1 MSPTPASERFKVTLS
16 RNLNL
21 FDITMI
27 GVGAMIGAGIFG
39 LTGIAAGE
47 AGPVGLIL
55 AFLLN
60 GIVTSLTGLSYA
72 ELGAARPAAGGGYVW
87 AKEALARVYGFFA
100 GWISW
105 FSHAVACSL
114 YGVLF
119 GTFFTEL
126 LEIAGFPIDTSL
138 AIFGLTH
145 EEIWVKVIAAMAILL
160 FMIIN
165 IRGSSETGMVGN
177 VITIF
182 KLLVLGTLV
191 IFGVKA
197 MFNLPNWADNF
208 LRDPSPFPF
217 GWGGVTLAMG
227 LTFVAFEGYEVIIQ
241 SAEEVKNP
249 VRNIPRA
256 IFLSIGVV
264 VVVYLA
270 VAFVAIGALQQD
282 SGLPNWMYMGENG
295 ERAMIETARAIMP
308 YGAFIMVLGGLAS
321 TTSALNATIFSSS
334 RVSFAM
340 GRDRDLPAIFGS
352 IHPRNKTPYWATWL
366 SGALIIF
373 MAVALPVSDVASSA
387 SITFL
392 LLFLLVN
399 FAMIRMRK
407 THPDIERPFR
417 VPFVPYLQYFTILVQ
432 LVLAAHLFSLSPV
445 AWAVTVVWLLLGGV
459 VYKRYGGKIEAKK
472 EEDTILL
479 EETIASKEYSVL
491 VPVANISAVP
501 ELANLGALFARANDG
516 ELFGLHVV
524 YMPHHLSAT
533 DGRKFLRQG
542 RPILDEVVA
551 VGKQYDVPV
560 RTMIRIGRDIGD
572 SIISAARER
581 DANLMIL
588 GWPEHTAHQKEA
600 FGTIIRLISKNPPC
614 DLAVVR
620 NRHHKPAQSI
630 LVPAAGGPNARLALQ
645 LALIEAEALEAKTGN
660 PVKIVA
666 LNIAPGLDMSDANAV
681 AARRQRVLDDLDLPN
696 LPFELEIVAAD
707 DVVEGILNFA
717 NGFDQIIVG
726 ASNEGL
732 LEQTFFGSIP
742 QKIAEEAL
750 TTVIMVKQH
759 DMVKYGIRQW
769 LTRRTKRKK
778 EPART

>member
-1 MSPTPASERFKVTLS
+1 MSPTPASERFQVTLS
-16 RNLNL
+16 RNLSL

-39 LTGIAAGE
+39 LTGLAAGE

-55 AFLLN
+55 AFFLN
-60 GIVTSLTGLSYA
+60 GAVTTLTGLSYA

-87 AKEALARVYGFFA
+87 AKEALARVYGFYA

-114 YGVLF
+114 YAVLF

-126 LEIAGFPIDTSL
+126 LEIAGLPITPAPSFL
-138 AIFGLTH
+138 GLTI
-145 EEIWVKVIAAMAILL
+145 EEVWVKIIAVLAVLL

-165 IRGSSETGMVGN
+165 VRGSSETGAVGN
-177 VITIF
+177 FITGF
-182 KLLVLGTLV
+182 KLLVLAALV
-191 IFGVKA
+191 FFGIKA
-197 MFNLPNWADNF
+197 MLNIPNWADSF
-208 LRDPSPFPF
+208 MRDPSPLPH
-217 GWGGVTLAMG
+217 GWGGVFLAMG
-227 LTFVAFEGYEVIIQ
+227 LTFVAFEGYEVIVQ

-256 IFLSIGVV
+256 IFWSIGVV

-270 VAFVAIGALQQD
+270 VGFVAIGAVVQD
-282 SGLPNWMYMGENG
+282 TGVSNWMYLGENA
-295 ERAMIETARAIMP
+295 ERAMIETARNIMP
-308 YGAFIMVLGGLAS
+308 YGALIMVLGGLAS

-340 GRDRDLPAIFGS
+340 GRDGDLPAIFGH
-352 IHPRNKTPYWATWL
+352 IHLRNKTPHWAIYL
-366 SGALIIF
+366 SAALIIL
-373 MAVALPVSDVASSA
+373 MAVLFPITDVASSA

-407 THPDIERPFR
+407 INPDLERPFR
-417 VPFVPYLQYFTILVQ
+417 VPFVPYLQYVTILIQVA
-432 LVLAAHLFSLSPV
+432 LAVHLFGLSPV
-445 AWAVTVVWLLLGGV
+445 AWAVTIVWLIIGV
-459 VYKRYGGKIEAKK
+459 AVYNRHGGKIEAAK
-472 EEDTILL
+472 EEDIILM
-479 EETIASKEYSVL
+479 EETVATKEYSVL
-491 VPVANISAVP
+491 LPVANIAMVP
-501 ELANLGALFARANDG
+501 DLAEMGALFAHANDG

-524 YMPHHLSAT
+524 YMPHQLGAV

-542 RPILDEVVA
+542 RPILDA
-551 VGKQYDVPV
+551 VIDIGQQHNVPV

-572 SIISAARER
+572 SIIGTARER
-581 DANLMIL
+581 NTNLMIL
-588 GWPEHTAHQKEA
+588 GWPAHTVHKREA
-600 FGTIIRLISKNPPC
+600 FGTIISLISKNPPC

-620 NRHHKPAQSI
+620 YRTHRPPQKI
-630 LVPAAGGPNARLALQ
+630 LVPAAGGPHARLALQ
-645 LALIEAEALEAKTGN
+645 LAIVEAEALQNRSGV
-660 PVKIVA
+660 PVKVVV
-666 LNIAPGLDMSDANAV
+666 LNIARNLALSDKAAV
-681 AARRQRVLDDLDLPN
+681 AARREQIMETLDMPNQPFTLD
-696 LPFELEIVAAD
+696 IIAVD
-707 DVVEGILNFA
+707 DVVDGILNYAA
-717 NGFDQIIVG
+717 NFDQIIIG

-742 QKIAEEAL
+742 QRIAEEAL

-769 LTRRTKRKK
+769 FTRRSKK
-778 EPART
+778 EGVSQ

>member
-1 MSPTPASERFKVTLS
+1 MTADKRFQVTLS

-39 LTGIAAGE
+39 LTGLAAGE
-47 AGPVGLIL
+47 AGPIGLML

-60 GIVTSLTGLSYA
+60 GALTSLTGLSYA

-87 AKEALARVYGFFA
+87 AKEALARIYGFYA

-114 YGVLF
+114 YAVLF

-126 LEIAGFPIDTSL
+126 LEIAGMPITTG
-138 AIFGLTH
+138 AAFWGLTI
-145 EEIWVKVIAAMAILL
+145 EAVWVKAVAVLAVLL
-160 FMIIN
+160 FMLIN
-165 IRGSSETGMVGN
+165 VRGSSETGAVGN
-177 VITIF
+177 FITGF
-182 KLLVLGTLV
+182 KLLVLAALV
-191 IFGVKA
+191 FFGIKA
-197 MFNLPNWADNF
+197 MLNLPNWADHF
-208 LRDPSPFPF
+208 LRDPSPLPH
-217 GWGGVTLAMG
+217 GWNGVFLAMG

-256 IFLSIGVV
+256 IFLSIAVV

-270 VAFVAIGALQQD
+270 VAFVAVGAVVQN
-282 SGLPNWMYMGENG
+282 SGLSNWQYLGENA
-295 ERAMIETARAIMP
+295 ERAMIETARNIMP
-308 YGAFIMVLGGLAS
+308 YGALIMVLGGLAS

-340 GRDRDLPAIFGS
+340 GRDGDLPAIFGH
-352 IHPRNKTPYWATWL
+352 IHPHNKTPHWAIYL

-373 MAVALPVSDVASSA
+373 MAVMLPIADVASSA

-399 FAMIRMRK
+399 FAMIRMR
-407 THPDIERPFR
+407 TIYPDLERPFR
-417 VPFVPYLQYFTILVQ
+417 VPFVPYLQYFTILAQ
-432 LVLAAHLFSLSPV
+432 LGLAVHLFGLSPI
-445 AWAVTVVWLLLGGV
+445 AWGVTVIWLIIGIF
-459 VYKRYGGKIEAKK
+459 VYNRHGGKIEAAK
-472 EEDTILL
+472 EEDIILM
-479 EETIASKEYSVL
+479 EETIATKEYSVL
-491 VPVANISAVP
+491 VPVANVAIVP
-501 ELANLGALFARANDG
+501 ELAELGALFARANDG

-524 YMPHHLSAT
+524 YMPHQLSAV
-533 DGRKFLRQG
+533 DGRKFLQQG
-542 RPILDEVVA
+542 RPILEEVIA
-551 VGKQYDVPV
+551 IGQKYDVPV

-572 SIISAARER
+572 SIIGAARAR
-581 DANLMIL
+581 NANLMIL
-588 GWPEHTAHQKEA
+588 GWPAHTAHEKEA
-600 FGTIIRLISKNPPC
+600 FGSIIRLISKNPPC

-620 NRHHKPAQSI
+620 HRHHRTPRSI
-630 LVPAAGGPNARLALQ
+630 LVPAAGGPHARLALQ
-645 LALIEAEALEAKTGN
+645 LAIVEAEALEAQSGE
-660 PVKIVA
+660 PVKVVV
-666 LNIAPGLDMSDANAV
+666 LNIARGVNLDDPQALE
-681 AARRQRVLDDLDLPN
+681 ARRAEILASLDLPED
-696 LPFELEIVAAD
+696 LPFTLEIIQAD
-707 DVVEGILNFA
+707 DVVAGILDYA
-717 NGFDQIIVG
+717 VDFDQIIVG

-742 QKIAEEAL
+742 QRIAEEAL

-769 LTRRTKRKK
+769 LTRRNRKK
-778 EPART
+778 AVVQ